1 MFRAAARTC
10 RPRAR
15 PASYSTPPA
24 FRRTFFWSGGSSSS
38 SSASS
43 AADLASSH
51 VPAVAPDLLPLLWG
65 VVVSQAAYD
74 DDQDEDKLTSPP
86 WEVRE
91 FGDKGAGAVASRD
104 IAMGELLIAERP
116 LCIWPQGL
124 NADAAK
130 KLFDALTPR
139 EQEVFMQLSPGTDS
153 EGLVQ
158 RLDEV
163 RARRATNGFSIPLPP
178 VPGVTAGGRSVGCV
192 FPKIARS
199 PNATQ
204 VMNFQTL
211 RMEVYAV
218 RPIAKGQELNIEYLP
233 GAVTRTSDER
243 RNLLAMHFNFPRC
256 LCAVC
261 SASPSLVAQS
271 DARRRE
277 VRQVSETIKAGR
289 SDRKATVAKMER
301 IRVLLEE
308 EGYKALPDFE
318 CVMRD
323 GDAADRR
330 LDPTS
335 SSTTARDG
343 AFAAA
348 GAAASASSVASSAL
362 GLSTTE
368 ENPPAPDSSLV
379 ADHDQPTSSRLA
391 PSSTPPSH
399 SRTLPHL
406 AQVTGVDRFDAD
418 ALSKLPP
425 LPLASGLAAAATAG
439 GTADARDAG
448 LRQLAI
454 LQSLV
459 ARQTAALR
467 DGFPPPSALGAAARG
482 AATGSLS
489 LPPIQL
495 PPPSHPDVSAYA
507 TTRARHDNAMPST
520 TQQWATNLEGLN
532 HVDPDGA
539 LYPALG
545 NVTADELLAAQA
557 SLDLWSATVFST
569 NSPATSPPATSHGP
583 PPPSLDWSALYPGSN
598 HHHDPPSS
606 HSLSPLSP
614 FAHATLH
621 GSPPAAHN
629 FLPSLHLA
637 NFPPFPPPSRNGSFS
652 GPTSSTP
659 SSFAFVPPARAPS
672 PPQHD
677 AATGPSPSARR
688 SSRANAGAKGRAAR
702 AAAAASEGSEE
713 SGSAGTSPQ
722 ANGAFASGAAGGG
735 GGGGGGGPSGG
746 GLGGASGGYSYGVDG
761 AGEPLPPTYTNAQ
774 GVTKAREL
782 MTPDE
787 VEEDKRRRNTEASAR
802 FRAKKKM
809 RDAELKQSSA
819 SLRERVASLEK
830 EKES

>member
-10 RPRAR
+10 RPRVR
-15 PASYSTPPA
+15 PTTRTAPPA
-24 FRRTFFWSGGSSSS
+24 FRRSFFWGSSSSSS

-43 AADLASSH
+43 AADLGSAH

-74 DDQDEDKLTSPP
+74 DDQDEDQLTSPP

-124 NADAAK
+124 NADEAK
-130 KLFDALTPR
+130 KLFDALSPR
-139 EQEVFMQLSPGTDS
+139 EQDVFMQLSPGTDS

-178 VPGVTAGGRSVGCV
+178 VSGVTAGGRSVGCV
-192 FPKIARS
+192 FPKIARLNHSCS

-218 RPIAKGQELNIEYLP
+218 RLITKGEELNIEYLP

-261 SASPSLVAQS
+261 SASPDLVAQS

-308 EGYKALPDFE
+308 EGYKALPDF
-318 CVMRD
+318 
-323 GDAADRR
+323 
-330 LDPTS
+330 
-335 SSTTARDG
+335 
-343 AFAAA
+343 
-348 GAAASASSVASSAL
+348 
-362 GLSTTE
+362 
-368 ENPPAPDSSLV
+368 
-379 ADHDQPTSSRLA
+379 
-391 PSSTPPSH
+391 
-399 SRTLPHL
+399 
-406 AQVTGVDRFDAD
+406 AQVTGVDRIDAA

-425 LPLASGLAAAATAG
+425 FAAGATAG
-439 GTADARDAG
+439 STVDARDAG
-448 LRQLAI
+448 LRQLAL

-467 DGFPPPSALGAAARG
+467 DGFLPPSALDVGAVRDASS
-482 AATGSLS
+482 GSLS

-495 PPPSHPDVSAYA
+495 PPPSSHHAPTFPTVSSLLS
-507 TTRARHDNAMPST
+507 DAMPAT
-520 TQQWATNLEGLN
+520 PHQWSTNLDGLN
-532 HVDPDGA
+532 HVDPGGA
-539 LYPALG
+539 AYPALG
-545 NVTADELLAAQA
+545 GVTADELLAAQA

-569 NSPATSPPATSHGP
+569 NSPAASPPATSHGP
-583 PPPSLDWSALYPGSN
+583 PPPSLDWSTLYQGSS

-606 HSLSPLSP
+606 HGLSPLSP
-614 FAHATLH
+614 VSDAPLH
-621 GSPPAAHN
+621 GSPPATHP
-629 FLPSLHLA
+629 FLPSLNFA
-637 NFPPFPPPSRNGSFS
+637 NFPSFPPPSRAGCFS
-652 GPTSSTP
+652 GPASSATN
-659 SSFAFVPPARAPS
+659 SLSFLPPPRAPS

-677 AATGPSPSARR
+677 AATGPSPPARR

-713 SGSAGTSPQ
+713 SGSAETSPR
-722 ANGAFASGAAGGG
+722 ASGAFASG
-735 GGGGGGGPSGG
+735 
-746 GLGGASGGYSYGVDG
+746 GGARGGRSGSSGGGYSYGVDG
-761 AGEPLPPTYTNAQ
+761 AGEQLPPTYTNAQ

-802 FRAKKKM
+802 FRAKKRM

-830 EKES
+830 EKESLSNENRWLRDLVSEKADMHPRILDVLRHSVTE